1 MRAGNGHVPR
11 HMDTTATVYFISNG
25 MGHVK
30 IGATS
35 RDVVFRLEDMQVHN
49 AGELKVELTTTG
61 GYPEEARLHELFK
74 PFHVRG
80 EWFRFTLEIRKYID
94 NYLEENVV

>member
-1 MRAGNGHVPR
+1 MSYRFV
-11 HMDTTATVYFISNG
+11 
-25 MGHVK
+25 
-30 IGATS
+30 
-35 RDVVFRLEDMQVHN
+35 DVDDAKV
-49 AGELKVELTTTG
+49 AELYAELTTTG